1 MNLTST
7 DCLITLVY
15 FAVVLGIGYVLI
27 GRVKTSKEFFAA
39 GRELPAWVC
48 GLAFASASLGAQEVM
63 GLGAAGARY
72 GLAAASWFSL
82 GAVPAML
89 FAGLFMM
96 PLYYGSKARTTPEFL
111 GLRFDEKTRTLNA
124 GLFAVTAIFGTG
136 ISLALMARIIQ
147 ALHIFDG
154 LFRAMDWPLKGIFV
168 FSVAVPAVVVLGYIL
183 LGGLRGAVYNQVL
196 QFVVLVAGLLPVVL
210 MGLKQ
215 TGGWS
220 GLMATA
226 ALHPTANSS
235 HSAAHLAAIGLLLGI
250 VLGAGTWCTDF
261 RILQIAMAAKT
272 MEAARR
278 TPMLA
283 AVPRLLVAVLL
294 IVPGLVAISLPTPR
308 TTTVIREENGAI
320 VHETTVARP
329 EAELGQGL
337 VPARTDPATG
347 RPMTDPDGH
356 PLLDYAM
363 ATPNLLL
370 RVLPSGLLGLGLTA
384 LLAALMSG
392 IAAGVTAFSAVFTGD
407 LYQAHMRQ
415 DADDGHLLK
424 AGRWT
429 AVSGMAL
436 SVATAYAAFRFN
448 NLMGALLLIFALVNA
463 PVLATFLLGMFW
475 KRATGHGAFAGL
487 IAGTGAALLHHG
499 LTLCDAARAG
509 LHGGWIGVLHT
520 YPGKLAQAFWTVV
533 FALCANLLVTVTVSV
548 CTEARPETELAG
560 LVHWLTPRPEWAR
573 VAWWKRPETLAV
585 GILLAALLV
594 LVAIPA

>member
-1 MNLTST
+1 
-7 DCLITLVY
+7 
-15 FAVVLGIGYVLI
+15 
-27 GRVKTSKEFFAA
+27 
-39 GRELPAWVC
+39 
-48 GLAFASASLGAQEVM
+48 
-63 GLGAAGARY
+63 
-72 GLAAASWFSL
+72 
-82 GAVPAML
+82 
-89 FAGLFMM
+89 
-96 PLYYGSKARTTPEFL
+96 
-111 GLRFDEKTRTLNA
+111 
-124 GLFAVTAIFGTG
+124 
-136 ISLALMARIIQ
+136 
-147 ALHIFDG
+147 
-154 LFRAMDWPLKGIFV
+154 
-168 FSVAVPAVVVLGYIL
+168 
-183 LGGLRGAVYNQVL
+183 
-196 QFVVLVAGLLPVVL
+196 
-210 MGLKQ
+210 
-215 TGGWS
+215 
-220 GLMATA
+220 
-226 ALHPTANSS
+226 
-235 HSAAHLAAIGLLLGI
+235 
-250 VLGAGTWCTDF
+250 
-261 RILQIAMAAKT
+261 
-272 MEAARR
+272 
-278 TPMLA
+278 
-283 AVPRLLVAVLL
+283 
-294 IVPGLVAISLPTPR
+294 
-308 TTTVIREENGAI
+308 
-320 VHETTVARP
+320 
-329 EAELGQGL
+329 
-337 VPARTDPATG
+337 
-347 RPMTDPDGH
+347 MTDPDGH

-429 AVSGMAL
+429 AVGGMAL